1 MHDIAIKIALI
12 GAAGIAAQWLAW
24 RLQLPAI
31 VLLLIAGFIAGPA
44 TGFITPA
51 ADFGEIYRPLV
62 SLAVAII
69 LFEGG
74 LSLNF
79 REIRETSKAVRR
91 IIILA
96 GPMVWAMTAVSAH
109 VIGGLSWP
117 TAIVL
122 GAVLVVT
129 GPTVIIPLLRQA
141 QLNSRPASILRW
153 EAIVNDPIGALFAVL
168 SFEVILV
175 VFGRHQVD
183 NLLALV
189 TIGMVIAV
197 GGGLAAAKAIEWAFA
212 RGHVP
217 EYLKAPVLFASVLGA
232 YALTNLALE
241 EAGLLT
247 VTIMGVAL
255 ANTRITSLTDM
266 RRFKETITTLLVS
279 GVFIIL
285 TASLTP
291 ADIVSLDWRAALF
304 VASLLVVIR
313 PVAIMIATIGAG
325 LTMQER
331 LLTAWIAPRGVVA
344 VAVSGLFGTLLLD
357 AGVEDAG
364 RMTAFAFAVVVT
376 TIVLHGFTLGPLAA
390 FLKLKQDSKPGIL
403 IVGGSRWS
411 TTLAR
416 KLKEI
421 EVPVM
426 LADPNWNHLTE
437 ARLASIPVYFG
448 EVLSEQAH
456 HAIDPKR
463 FANLIAASDNEAYN
477 ALVCTDF
484 GPELGRSNV
493 FQIGRSEDTGRQS
506 INFTLGGRPLALPG
520 AGFHELRERLLSGWT
535 FQITRLT
542 DEFNWDT
549 YQQTR
554 ADNAMIMFWIKPSGA
569 IIFASVSGSKPQAND
584 RVLSFAL
591 PRDEARI
598 EAIRAAN
605 AAGGIAGT
613 SEAHGP
619 ADPNLSST
627 TASDRDSNR

>member
-24 RLQLPAI
+24 RLHLPAI

-44 TGFITPA
+44 TGFINPA
-51 ADFGEIYRPLV
+51 ADFGDIYRPLV

-91 IIILA
+91 IIIFG
-96 GPMVWAMTAVSAH
+96 GPMVWAMTATSAH
-109 VIGGLSWP
+109 MVGGLSWP
-117 TAIVL
+117 TSIVL
-122 GAVLVVT
+122 GAILVVT

-153 EAIVNDPIGALFAVL
+153 EAIINDPIGALFAVL

-175 VFGRHQVD
+175 MFGRHEAD
-183 NLLALV
+183 NLALL
-189 TIGMVIAV
+189 TILGFAIAI
-197 GGGLAAAKAIEWAFA
+197 GGGWLAAKAIEWAFI

-255 ANTRITSLTDM
+255 ANTRIASLTDM

-285 TASLTP
+285 TASLTV
-291 ADIVSLDWRAALF
+291 ADILSLDWRAVLF
-304 VASLLVVIR
+304 VSSLLFVIR
-313 PVAIMIATIGAG
+313 PLAIMVSTIGAG
-325 LTMQER
+325 LTIQER

-344 VAVSGLFGTLLLD
+344 VAVSGLFGALLLD

-364 RMTAFAFAVVVT
+364 RMVAYAFAVVVT

-390 FLKLKQDSKPGIL
+390 FLKLKQDNKPGIL

-411 TTLAR
+411 TALAR

-437 ARLASIPVYFG
+437 ARLANIPVYFG
-448 EVLSEQAH
+448 EVLSESAH
-456 HAIDPKR
+456 HTIDPKR

-493 FQIGRSEDTGRQS
+493 FQIGRSEDKSRQALS
-506 INFTLGGRPLALPG
+506 FTLGGRPLAKPG
-520 AGFHELRERLLSGWT
+520 ANFHELRERLIDGWT

-549 YQQTR
+549 YLETR
-554 ADNAMIMFWIKPSGA
+554 SEKAMIMFWIKPSGA
-569 IIFASVSGSKPQAND
+569 IAFASVSGSKPSAND
-584 RVLSFAL
+584 RILSFAL
-591 PRDEARI
+591 PREEARA
-598 EAIRAAN
+598 EAVRSSNASSDIAEAVN
-605 AAGGIAGT
+605 AADSVEPDA
-613 SEAHGP
+613 S
-619 ADPNLSST
+619 
-627 TASDRDSNR
+627 ASDQDSNK